1 LAESPENQGS
11 VAGASYRGKCR
22 HVKQRGGSP
31 PAISID
37 SGPGVAHTVAGG
49 NKGRKKPMQIDGVA
63 AIVTGGASGLGEAT
77 ARRLAGEG
85 AKVAIFDMNAERGK
99 AVASE
104 IGGLY
109 CQADVTDEAS
119 VDAALARAR
128 DVHGQERIL
137 VNCAGIAMAHKTAAR
152 DRKTGAITPHPLGA
166 FARVVAVNLI
176 GTFHMIA
183 KSAAG
188 MLTLDPVTA
197 DGGRGVIVNTASV
210 AASDGQIG
218 QVAYA
223 ASKGGVASL
232 TLPVARDLARDG
244 IRCVTIL
251 PGLFATPM
259 VDSLPEEVR
268 KALGDSIPF
277 PSRLGRPQEYANL
290 VAHIIDN
297 DMLNGET
304 IRLDGALR
312 MAPR

>member
-1 LAESPENQGS
+1 
-11 VAGASYRGKCR
+11 
-22 HVKQRGGSP
+22 
-31 PAISID
+31 
-37 SGPGVAHTVAGG
+37 
-49 NKGRKKPMQIDGVA
+49 MQLNDVA

-77 ARRLAGEG
+77 ARRLAELG
-85 AKVAIFDMNAERGK
+85 ARVAIFDMNAERGNM
-99 AVASE
+99 VAGS
-104 IGGLY
+104 IDGLY
-109 CQADVTDEAS
+109 CQADVTDEES
-119 VDAALARAR
+119 VDAALAEARAA
-128 DVHGQERIL
+128 HGQERVL
-137 VNCAGIAMAHKTAAR
+137 VNCAGIAIGQKTAAR
-152 DRKTGAITPHPLGA
+152 DRKTGAITPHPLA
-166 FARVVAVNLI
+166 SFSRVIAVNLI

-183 KSAAG
+183 KCAAG
-188 MLTLDPVTA
+188 MLSLDPVTP

-218 QVAYA
+218 QAAYA

-259 VDSLPEEVR
+259 VDGLPEDVR
-268 KALGDSIPF
+268 QALGDSIPF
-277 PSRLGRPQEYANL
+277 PSRLGSPQEYASL

>member
-1 LAESPENQGS
+1 
-11 VAGASYRGKCR
+11 
-22 HVKQRGGSP
+22 
-31 PAISID
+31 
-37 SGPGVAHTVAGG
+37 
-49 NKGRKKPMQIDGVA
+49 MQLSEMAV
-63 AIVTGGASGLGEAT
+63 IVTGGASGLGEAT

-85 AKVAIFDMNAERGK
+85 ARVAIFDMNAERGK
-99 AVASE
+99 AVAAA

-109 CQADVTDEAS
+109 CQADVTEEAS
-119 VDAALARAR
+119 VDEALAKTRAA
-128 DVHGQERIL
+128 HGQERVL
-137 VNCAGIAMAHKTAAR
+137 VNCAGITMGQKTAAR
-152 DRKTGAITPHPLGA
+152 NRKTGAIEAHPLAA
-166 FARVVAVNLI
+166 FSQIVAVNLI

-183 KSAAG
+183 KCAAG
-188 MLTLDPVTA
+188 MLALDPVTP
-197 DGGRGVIVNTASV
+197 DGGRGVIVNTASI
-210 AASDGQIG
+210 AANDGQIG

-223 ASKGGVASL
+223 ASKGGVVSL

-259 VDSLPEEVR
+259 VEALPEDVR
-268 KALGDSIPF
+268 KALGESVPF
-277 PSRLGRPQEYANL
+277 PSRLGTPQEYASL

>member
-1 LAESPENQGS
+1 
-11 VAGASYRGKCR
+11 
-22 HVKQRGGSP
+22 
-31 PAISID
+31 
-37 SGPGVAHTVAGG
+37 
-49 NKGRKKPMQIDGVA
+49 MQLNGVA

-77 ARRLAGEG
+77 ARRLAQAG
-85 AKVAIFDMNAERGK
+85 ARVTILDPNAERGNV
-99 AVASE
+99 VAGS
-104 IGGLY
+104 IDGLY

-119 VDAALARAR
+119 VDAALANARAA
-128 DVHGQERIL
+128 HGQERVL
-137 VNCAGIAMAHKTAAR
+137 VNCAGIAIGHKTAAR
-152 DRKTGAITPHPLGA
+152 DRKTGVVTAHPLA
-166 FARVVAVNLI
+166 SFSRVIAVNLI

-183 KSAAG
+183 KCAAG
-188 MLTLDPVTA
+188 MLGLEPVTP

-210 AASDGQIG
+210 AATDGQIG

-259 VDSLPEEVR
+259 VEGLPEDVR
-268 KALGDSIPF
+268 QGLAASIPF
-277 PSRLGRPQEYANL
+277 PSRLGTPAEYASL
-290 VAHIIDN
+290 VAHIVDN

>member
-1 LAESPENQGS
+1 VVDSA
-11 VAGASYRGKCR
+11 AGL
-22 HVKQRGGSP
+22 
-31 PAISID
+31 
-37 SGPGVAHTVAGG
+37 AHTRAGTLEHRE
-49 NKGRKKPMQIDGVA
+49 KTMQLSDVA

-77 ARRLAGEG
+77 ARRLAAEG
-85 AKVAIFDMNAERGK
+85 ARVAIFDMNAERGK
-99 AVASE
+99 SVAGDIS
-104 IGGLY
+104 GLY

-119 VDAALARAR
+119 VDAALAEARAA
-128 DVHGQERIL
+128 HGQERIL
-137 VNCAGIAMAHKTAAR
+137 VNCAGIALGHKTAAR
-152 DRKTGAITPHPLGA
+152 NRKTGAIEPHPLDA
-166 FARVVAVNLI
+166 FSRVIAVNLI

-183 KSAAG
+183 KCAAG
-188 MLTLDPVTA
+188 MIALDPVTP

-210 AASDGQIG
+210 AATDGQIG
-218 QVAYA
+218 QAAYA

-244 IRCVTIL
+244 IRCLTIL

-259 VDSLPEEVR
+259 VDALPEEVR

>member
-1 LAESPENQGS
+1 
-11 VAGASYRGKCR
+11 VAGAEYTANRR
-22 HVKQRGGSP
+22 HVKEAAG
-31 PAISID
+31 D
-37 SGPGVAHTVAGG
+37 SLLSSAGLFRQSMIVEPGETA
-49 NKGRKKPMQIDGVA
+49 MQLNDVG

-77 ARRLAGEG
+77 ARRLAELG
-85 AKVAIFDMNAERGK
+85 ARVAIFDMNAERGNM
-99 AVASE
+99 VAGS
-104 IGGLY
+104 ISGLY
-109 CQADVTDEAS
+109 CQADVTDEGS
-119 VDAALARAR
+119 VDAALAEAR
-128 DVHGQERIL
+128 EAHGQERVL
-137 VNCAGIAMAHKTAAR
+137 VNCAGIAIGQKTAAR
-152 DRKTGAITPHPLGA
+152 DRKTGNVEPHSLA
-166 FARVVAVNLI
+166 SFSRVVAVNLI

-183 KSAAG
+183 KCAAG
-188 MLTLDPVTA
+188 MVATEPVTP

-218 QVAYA
+218 QAAYA

-259 VDSLPEEVR
+259 VDGLPEDVR
-268 KALGDSIPF
+268 QALGDSIPF
-277 PSRLGRPQEYANL
+277 PSRLGLPAEYASL